1 MLKQRISGSSMAFKS
16 IATKIS
22 DELNLWA
29 SGFPLNMFPQK
40 LCAKVTTNSE
50 ASFRWLFF
58 ANCCF
63 FSTLLFILLVV
74 SCVKRPF
81 RWELHAVFSWFSY
94 YYYFFS
100 ILTIHTY
107 KRAFEFN
114 RKFDWFFNIFT
125 FQCSVFFLNFVF
137 KFFPTK
143 IVTTFD
149 AVNQCFLIC
158 IWLIASYF
166 F

>member
-1 MLKQRISGSSMAFKS
+1 MAFKS

-29 SGFPLNMFPQK
+29 SGFPLNIFPQK

-63 FSTLLFILLVV
+63 FFSTLLLILLVV

-81 RWELHAVFSWFSY
+81 RWELHEVFSWFSY
-94 YYYFFS
+94 YYFLFL

-114 RKFDWFFNIFT
+114 RKFDWFFNIFYFST
-125 FQCSVFFLNFVF
+125 FGYLFFKLSCLNSFQP
-137 KFFPTK
+137 K
-143 IVTTFD
+143 
-149 AVNQCFLIC
+149 
-158 IWLIASYF
+158 
-166 F
+166 

>member
-63 FSTLLFILLVV
+63 FFQLFFLFFSLYLAWNDLFDESFTQFLVD
-74 SCVKRPF
+74 F
-81 RWELHAVFSWFSY
+81 HIITI
-94 YYYFFS
+94 FFS

-125 FQCSVFFLNFVF
+125 FQCSVFF
-137 KFFPTK
+137 
-143 IVTTFD
+143 
-149 AVNQCFLIC
+149 
-158 IWLIASYF
+158 
-166 F
+166 